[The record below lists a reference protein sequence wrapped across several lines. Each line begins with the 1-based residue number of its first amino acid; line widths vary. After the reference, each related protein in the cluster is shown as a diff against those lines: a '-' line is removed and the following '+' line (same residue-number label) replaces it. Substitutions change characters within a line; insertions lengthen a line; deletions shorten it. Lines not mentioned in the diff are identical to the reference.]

1 MLSQMPM
8 AKEIK
13 EVVFSLGPNKA
24 PGPDGMSA
32 HFYKFYWNI
41 IGGDIIEAITSF
53 FMRGY
58 MLREMGNKSF
68 FYCPHSQR

>member
-1 MLSQMPM
+1 MPM

-24 PGPDGMSA
+24 PGPDGMLA

-41 IGGDIIEAITSF
+41 IGGDIIEAITYK
-53 FMRGY
+53 GLY
-58 MLREMGNKSF
+58 VAGNKSF
-68 FYCPHSQR
+68 FYCSHSQRQ

>member
-1 MLSQMPM
+1 MPM

-41 IGGDIIEAITSF
+41 IGGDIIEAIT
-53 FMRGY
+53 R
-58 MLREMGNKSF
+58 F
-68 FYCPHSQR
+68 FYEGLYVEGNGK

>member
-1 MLSQMPM
+1 MLSQIPI

-13 EVVFSLGPNKA
+13 KVVFSLGSNMA
-24 PGPDGMSA
+24 PGPGGMSA

-53 FMRGY
+53 FYEGLY
-58 MLREMGNKSF
+58 VEGNKSF
-68 FYCPHSQR
+68 FYCPYSQRQ